1 MLGSWVR
8 APGGSLFKTAK
19 MHKALIIKHYR
30 SFFFYIKP
38 AFYRELEHLIQVKS
52 GQRNNLRDFIFK
64 HII

>member
-1 MLGSWVR
+1 
-8 APGGSLFKTAK
+8 

-52 GQRNNLRDFIFK
+52 GDVEALLTFVGLQRKEKVLKSKNINQ
-64 HII
+64 

>member
-52 GQRNNLRDFIFK
+52 EDLNSSKF
-64 HII
+64 